1 MTDARPIETTN
12 LDRYGHGPLDWSRA
26 RSLLDATGKAMDTWY
41 LGTTSPDGSPHAA
54 GVGALWHDGELY
66 FTSGAASRKSR
77 NLARTPAASIS
88 ISLEGLDLVFEGGTL
103 RVTDRGTLDTVAKR
117 YHEDGWPV
125 TVDGEALT
133 APYSAPSAG
142 PPPWQVHRL
151 RFDTVYGVATAEPN
165 GATRWRFAV

>member
-77 NLARTPAASIS
+77 NLARPLRRASRS
-88 ISLEGLDLVFEGGTL
+88 RSRASTSCS
-103 RVTDRGTLDTVAKR
+103 R
-117 YHEDGWPV
+117 
-125 TVDGEALT
+125 
-133 APYSAPSAG
+133 AG
-142 PPPWQVHRL
+142 RC
-151 RFDTVYGVATAEPN
+151 G
-165 GATRWRFAV
+165 